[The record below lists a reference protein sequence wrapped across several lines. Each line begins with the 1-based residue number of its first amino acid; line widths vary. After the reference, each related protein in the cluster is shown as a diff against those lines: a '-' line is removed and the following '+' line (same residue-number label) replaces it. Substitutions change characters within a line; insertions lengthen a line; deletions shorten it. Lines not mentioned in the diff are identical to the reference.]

1 MDANSTDNNGYLPVF
16 DTCDVVR
23 RKIRNF
29 LKKSALSKAAF
40 LRTVSKDVI
49 NCPDFQVGQLNRFL
63 ALKGPRK
70 GNTCGV
76 YYAAYVFFE
85 QRRIQDRQPK
95 SAERIEMERLHPY
108 GSPTALP
115 PPSLCPTPIY
125 DCKLRPTAMPS
136 RTESHL
142 GRKRLGDA
150 ASDAELRLS
159 LGGD

>member
-1 MDANSTDNNGYLPVF
+1 MDANSTDNDGYLPVF

-29 LKKSALSKAAF
+29 LKKSALSKTAF
-40 LRTVSKDVI
+40 LRTVSKDVV

-76 YYAAYVFFE
+76 YHAAYVFFE

-95 SAERIEMERLHPY
+95 SAERIEMERLYPY
-108 GSPTALP
+108 GMNTSTIRDRVWAPA
-115 PPSLCPTPIY
+115 
-125 DCKLRPTAMPS
+125 
-136 RTESHL
+136 
-142 GRKRLGDA
+142 DA
-150 ASDAELRLS
+150 DVVIDNFGVVEIRHKDHSAYYV
-159 LGGD
+159 